1 MSSMSRS
8 RKIQVAC
15 LVIFIVA
22 LIVDVVL
29 VNQDPPEMA
38 VTDSSSPLDV
48 VDSRPLAPPVG
59 VQAESSGADG
69 ASSEETDSPVR
80 DRTES
85 VGTDGTTPEW
95 MSSFGRFAEF
105 SRGNWREIDVCVQ
118 QLLAECESGASRQE
132 IRDRAAQCKAPAETM
147 MNRITGEYARVI
159 AGQSRS
165 LQEVSTVGW
174 SSLLWHAAFEA
185 PLALRANLNRIDQ
198 VNGCIDRRKAEGDSF
213 SPT

>member
-38 VTDSSSPLDV
+38 ATDSGSPLDV
-48 VDSRPLAPPVG
+48 ADSRPLAPPVG
-59 VQAESSGADG
+59 DRAESSGADG
-69 ASSEETDSPVR
+69 VSLEETDSPAR

-85 VGTDGTTPEW
+85 VGTDDPTPEW
-95 MSSFGRFAEF
+95 MSSFGRFAEV
-105 SRGNWREIDVCVQ
+105 SRENWRDIDVCVQ

-132 IRDRAAQCKAPAETM
+132 IRDRRAQCKASANTM
-147 MNRITGEYARVI
+147 VNRIVGEYARVV
-159 AGQSRS
+159 AGESRS

-185 PLALRANLNRIDQ
+185 PLATRATLNRIDQ
-198 VNGCIDRRKAEGDSF
+198 VNGCIDRRKAENSF